1 MLIAKN
7 HSNTTSPIKTQNYQT
22 KIGDLKPTISIKAN
36 INWKTFEKY
45 KPWTQTMNAST
56 DVVNKG

>member
-22 KIGDLKPTISIKAN
+22 KIEDLKPTISIKAN

-45 KPWTQTMNAST
+45 KPYNA
-56 DVVNKG
+56 NNERFYRCGK